1 MRTFSRG
8 HKVVTSKAE
17 TVTPRARP
25 PRMRTLP
32 IALLLVTATAA
43 AEASTA
49 RRIAG
54 APSSGKLAHAVV
66 EQVDDDHA
74 VLTFV
79 LTTTA
84 RGPQEITVPI
94 DLPMGMAATGLSIAM
109 GRDVAMSAVPLRAEN
124 ARGIYD
130 QVVRQVRDPALLEV
144 TEEGGMLLSV
154 FPVTR
159 GVPARV
165 TIELTAVDKVEGL
178 ARVNYT
184 TSLVAAPMAERND
197 PYADYWPAHRE
208 WRPEL
213 TVAVNDPE

>member
-1 MRTFSRG
+1 
-8 HKVVTSKAE
+8 
-17 TVTPRARP
+17 
-25 PRMRTLP
+25 MRTLP
-32 IALLLVTATAA
+32 LALLLVSVVTA

-49 RRIAG
+49 RRIPG

-66 EQVDDDHA
+66 ENVDDDHA

-109 GRDVAMSAVPLRAEN
+109 GRDAAMSARPLRAES
-124 ARGIYD
+124 ASGIYSE
-130 QVVRQVRDPALLEV
+130 VVSQIRDPALLEI
-144 TEEGGMLLSV
+144 TEDGLMKLSV

-165 TIELTAVDKVEGL
+165 TIELTSVDKLEDLLSVN
-178 ARVNYT
+178 RV
-184 TSLVAAPMAERND
+184 TSLIAAPPAVSDHDDEYAE
-197 PYADYWPAHRE
+197 YWVQHLDVIAE
-208 WRPEL
+208 
-213 TVAVNDPE
+213 VIAVIDAEP